1 MRSCFASVEVGFA
14 PHIRPVRIQIRTA
27 QVASRRFFLA
37 KACAQWEL
45 WRIAMNQPA
54 LEQKSSVAAE
64 ARRQRG
70 AATLRAVRSVANPV
84 VEATASTRPAI
95 AARPERALSRVRQ
108 AVLDLSPL
116 DWLVVSFFTLLA
128 TAVLV
133 GSGPTRGES
142 FALVGADWVALLVG
156 LSLSRGRIIRLGTF
170 ANALVYRL
178 TIFGTVVSSYFQLR
192 VILPTFTSRALDAS
206 IFAFDMRLFHVEPS
220 LAWDRFVTPQTTEWF
235 AFFYFGYFFLLAIHV
250 LPFMLLARNTDILAR
265 FALGVSMVFCI
276 GHLTY
281 MLVPGYG
288 PYAFLAH
295 EFHHDLSGGTFW
307 GLVQEAV
314 KSAGAQK
321 DIFPSLHTAVPT
333 FFALFAFRYRREQW
347 PFRYTW
353 PIMAFCALQIIGA
366 TMFLRWHYL
375 IDIFAGVALAAASDA
390 LAARL
395 VPWDDRRRAAQGLV
409 PAWSQLILPLSWV
422 RSPAERA
429 QARG

>member
-1 MRSCFASVEVGFA
+1 
-14 PHIRPVRIQIRTA
+14 
-27 QVASRRFFLA
+27 
-37 KACAQWEL
+37 
-45 WRIAMNQPA
+45 MNQPA
-54 LEQKSSVAAE
+54 MERESGLPSQPRPRLAGSS
-64 ARRQRG
+64 
-70 AATLRAVRSVANPV
+70 LRAVRDASLEVVVADKAQPRRAPV
-84 VEATASTRPAI
+84 I
-95 AARPERALSRVRQ
+95 ARAGARARLAQ
-108 AVLDLSPL
+108 VLLDFSPL
-116 DWLVVSFFTLLA
+116 DWLVIFFFSVLGV
-128 TAVLV
+128 AVLS
-133 GSGPTRGES
+133 GSGPLRGES
-142 FALVGADWVALLVG
+142 LAIVGIDWVALLLG
-156 LSLSRGRIIRLGTF
+156 LSLSRGRILPLGTF
-170 ANALVYRL
+170 ANALAYRL

-192 VILPTFTSRALDAS
+192 VILPTVTSRAIDAS
-206 IFAFDMRLFHVEPS
+206 IFAFDMRVFHVEPS

-265 FALGVSMVFCI
+265 FALGVTMVFCV
-276 GHLTY
+276 GHMTY

-295 EFHHDLSGGTFW
+295 EFSHELSGGTFW

-314 KSAGAQK
+314 KAGGAQK

-333 FFALFAFRYRREQW
+333 FFALFAFRYRKVQW

-353 PIMAFCALQIIGA
+353 PVMAFCALQIIGA

-375 IDIFAGVALAAASDA
+375 VDIFAGLALAATSDA

-395 VPWDDRRRAAQGLV
+395 VPWDDRRRAARGLV
-409 PAWSQLILPLSWV
+409 PAWSQLLLPVSWV